1 MSKKNLNEQK
11 ISKKEAKS
19 LVYNKLAAALS
30 DYKKNIKPKKF
41 EAKLKK
47 ASKLFATDIAKAAGK
62 VSVKK
67 IKKGKAKIKPASKNH
82 HEAAS

>member
-1 MSKKNLNEQK
+1 MSKKNLKEQK

-62 VSVKK
+62 ISVKK
-67 IKKGKAKIKPASKNH
+67 IKKEKAKIKIATKKPE
-82 HEAAS
+82 EAVS